1 MKQAKVNYKKKCKS
15 RKVDFYLHDQDL
27 YNFSKSINFN
37 KFVKNCL
44 IIVYYNNLVHKEKG
58 EERIEKIA
66 NNIRKGLKNG

>member
-27 YNFSKSINFN
+27 YNFSKEINFN

-44 IIVYYNNLVHKEKG
+44 TIVRYNNIVHKEKG
-58 EERIEKIA
+58 EERIEAIA

>member
-37 KFVKNCL
+37 RFVKNAL
-44 IIVYYNNLVHKEKG
+44 KEAL
-58 EERIEKIA
+58 ERKH
-66 NNIRKGLKNG
+66 KNGYWHL

>member
-37 KFVKNCL
+37 KFVKNTL
-44 IIVYYNNLVHKEKG
+44 KEAL
-58 EERIEKIA
+58 ERKH
-66 NNIRKGLKNG
+66 KNG